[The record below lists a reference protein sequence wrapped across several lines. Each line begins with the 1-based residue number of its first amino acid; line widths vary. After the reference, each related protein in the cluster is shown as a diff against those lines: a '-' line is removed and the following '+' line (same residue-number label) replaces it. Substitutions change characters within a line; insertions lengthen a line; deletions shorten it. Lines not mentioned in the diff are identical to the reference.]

1 MTLEI
6 LGWTTKTSSVFKFK
20 PSVVSQ
26 ASKIWFGN
34 IPQAVYS
41 LQPEKTLR
49 LHRLICTLY
58 ASACQVGHLGRI
70 VLVVLNQTDEKT
82 LSAAELEKVIRE
94 QVNSSEIPQHCSVE
108 KITVLEEA
116 LSPIRIYV

>member
-1 MTLEI
+1 
-6 LGWTTKTSSVFKFK
+6 
-20 PSVVSQ
+20 
-26 ASKIWFGN
+26 
-34 IPQAVYS
+34 
-41 LQPEKTLR
+41 
-49 LHRLICTLY
+49 
-58 ASACQVGHLGRI
+58 
-70 VLVVLNQTDEKT
+70 VLNQTDEKT